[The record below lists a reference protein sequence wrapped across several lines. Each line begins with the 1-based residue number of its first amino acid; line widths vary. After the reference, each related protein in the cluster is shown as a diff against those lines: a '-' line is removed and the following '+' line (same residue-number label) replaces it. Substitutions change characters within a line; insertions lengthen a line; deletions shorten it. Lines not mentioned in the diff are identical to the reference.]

1 VSTIYL
7 DFNRTTPMAPSVQE
21 AMQPYWSQHFFL
33 PSQQH
38 PLAQAVNE
46 SLEKARE
53 SVSFLAGCDAFEI
66 VFTGGGTEAN
76 NLAILGA
83 AHDQPAGH
91 ILVGATE
98 HESVLVAAEQLT
110 HRGWQVETV
119 PCDPMGR
126 IDSQSVA
133 DRLRDETTLVCIQL
147 ANPVLG
153 TLQPIREI
161 AEACHNRGV
170 RLHCDATQAFG
181 KIAVDAAS
189 LGVDTM
195 AISGH
200 KFYGPKGSGALYL
213 RGGLKLSPI
222 AYGEPR
228 EMGLRPGPEN
238 IPACI
243 GMGAA
248 ASLASRCAD
257 EAESTF
263 LELHERLSNGLYS
276 SLGEAAVPQPVSGIG
291 LPNTLC
297 IELPVE
303 ARKVQQIARRLVVS
317 VAQTHLP
324 PDEMTRVLT
333 AVGRTGKQVS
343 RALRI
348 SLGWTTSRE
357 QIDRAVDMLV
367 DACEAVQE

>member
-1 VSTIYL
+1 
-7 DFNRTTPMAPSVQE
+7 
-21 AMQPYWSQHFFL
+21 MQPYWSQHFFL
-33 PSQQH
+33 PNQQH
-38 PLAQAVNE
+38 PLAQSVNE

-83 AHDQPAGH
+83 AHVQPAGH

-98 HESVLVAAEQLT
+98 HESVLAAVEQLT
-110 HRGWQVETV
+110 RWGWQVETV

-126 IDSQSVA
+126 IDSLCVA
-133 DRLRDETTLVCIQL
+133 DRLRDETKLVCIQL

-153 TLQPIREI
+153 TIQPIRDI
-161 AEACHNRGV
+161 ADACRNRGV

-181 KIAVDAAS
+181 KIAVDAVS

-200 KFYGPKGSGALYL
+200 KFYGPKGSGALFL
-213 RGGLKLSPI
+213 RGGLKLSAI
-222 AYGEPR
+222 GYGEPR

-248 ASLASRCAD
+248 ASLASRCVD
-257 EAESTF
+257 EAEATF
-263 LELHERLSNGLYS
+263 LELNERLVKGLYS
-276 SLGEAAVPQPVSGIG
+276 SLGGAVVSQQVSGVG

-317 VAQTHLP
+317 VAQTQSP
-324 PDEMTRVLT
+324 PDEMTRVLK
-333 AVGRTGKQVS
+333 AVGRTEKQVS
-343 RALRI
+343 CALRI

-357 QIDRAVDMLV
+357 QIDRAVEMLV
-367 DACEAVQE
+367 DACEAVGD